1 MSTDTMHS
9 PTLFERVQGEF
20 NEMPGLRVT
29 ERQAQRLWGLDALT
43 CHLALEYL
51 IDAHFLCH
59 TNGGQYA
66 RASEGAAAFPSPR
79 MLKTSL
85 ARRRAAS

>member
-1 MSTDTMHS
+1 MSTSAPNEDIIRRICS
-9 PTLFERVQGEF
+9 EY

-51 IDAHFLCH
+51 IEAHFLCH

-66 RASEGAAAFPSPR
+66 RASEGAATFPSPR

>member
-1 MSTDTMHS
+1 MSTSAPNDDIIRRICS
-9 PTLFERVQGEF
+9 EY

-29 ERQAQRLWGLDALT
+29 ERQAQRLWGLDEHT
-43 CHLALEYL
+43 CHLALQYL

-59 TNGGQYA
+59 TNAGQYA
-66 RASEGAAAFPSPR
+66 RASEGTAKFPSPR
-79 MLKTSL
+79 MAKASL

>member
-1 MSTDTMHS
+1 MSTSAPNEDIIRRICS
-9 PTLFERVQGEF
+9 EY

-29 ERQAQRLWGLDALT
+29 ERQAQRLWGLDAHT

-66 RASEGAAAFPSPR
+66 RASEGAGAFPSPR
-79 MLKTSL
+79 MLKASL